1 METPEFLLAPMDG
14 MTRASFRS
22 ICFDYG
28 ADGATTEMIQ
38 SLAYGRAKR
47 RLSLPDHRLS
57 PHSQSHSLSH

>member
-1 METPEFLLAPMDG
+1 MEEANPVQTPEFLLAPMDG

-38 SLAYGRAKR
+38 SLTYGRATR
-47 RLSLPDHRLS
+47 PMS
-57 PHSQSHSLSH
+57 PAICLESDSF